1 MSDNSQLAR
10 QGKIQSLVRAT
21 AILETVA
28 SHVDGI
34 NLAQLSKLVGLNN
47 STVFHLVKTLV
58 DLGYLNRDPV
68 SKYYRIGTRLFM
80 LAASA
85 VRESTLLSLG
95 SPLIDRL
102 SNETGQAA
110 HLAVRSNQN
119 IAIIA
124 RSAAAGMLQLSD
136 DVASH
141 RPPHA
146 TAIGKILLAAMQER
160 DMEELLTNMTL
171 ERFTENTIVSRSALL
186 QEIQQVHSNG
196 IAFDN
201 SELDP
206 DVRCLAIPVYDFAG
220 RCVAAMGLSGPVWR
234 LNDEMMDKLIG
245 PLRLYSNELSK
256 QLGFRPV
263 STEPEISNQ
272 RRA

>member
-85 VRESTLLSLG
+85 VRESTLLSFG

-136 DVASH
+136 NVASH

-171 ERFTENTIVSRSALL
+171 DRFTENTIVSRSALL
-186 QEIQQVHSNG
+186 KEIQQVRSNG